1 VSMGSASGAGMEK
14 NGSGVGSDGTDAEL
28 QLDCSAVM
36 ADIWLMLDGECAP
49 DARARLQQHL
59 DSCQP
64 CLAHYGI
71 ESELKALIG
80 RKCGGDAAPDGLR
93 DRLRIQIR
101 QQTTIITRTDRQQ

>member
-1 VSMGSASGAGMEK
+1 VTRDSASGAGDK
-14 NGSGVGSDGTDAEL
+14 NVGGDAEL

-49 DARARLQQHL
+49 DTRARLQQHL

-93 DRLRIQIR
+93 ERLRIQIR
-101 QQTTIITRTDRQQ
+101 QQTTIVTRTDPQP